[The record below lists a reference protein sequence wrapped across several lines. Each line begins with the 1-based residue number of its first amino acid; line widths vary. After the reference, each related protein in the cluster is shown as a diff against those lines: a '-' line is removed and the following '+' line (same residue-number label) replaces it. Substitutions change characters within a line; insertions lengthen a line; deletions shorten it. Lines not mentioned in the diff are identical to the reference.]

1 MVPIISVENL
11 GKRYIISHRGTGNY
25 KTLRESASE
34 MLSGIFRKSQSS
46 SKSYDTKEE
55 LWALK
60 GINLEVKEGERL
72 GLIGRNGAGKSTL
85 LKILS
90 RITAPSE
97 GRAELRGRV
106 GSLLEV
112 GTGFHQ
118 ELTGRE
124 NIYLNGAVL
133 GMKKAEIKNNF
144 DKIVDFAGV
153 EKFLDTPVKRY
164 SSGMYVRL
172 AFAVAAHLDTD
183 ILLVD
188 EVLAV
193 GDITF
198 RKKCMER
205 MREINTEA
213 GRTILYVSHDMS
225 SVRQICQRA
234 VIMSDGKI
242 LKDGNVNET
251 TLFYEENALYGSDA
265 EPAEVVRKKVDKP
278 FYLSRVQ
285 IRDLDGN
292 VSNRFETG
300 QSMELH
306 VWAEGEAPVENFTIG
321 FDLHGEYGERI
332 TSGTANPINDCFF
345 KKTDR
350 YFFCSLGPL
359 PLTTGKYFFTLY
371 AKIWT
376 MPSWDIWQQAVFFYI
391 TNCDPYKTGYN
402 IYATDVT
409 MFINQRWQALPLEQ
423 VNN

>member
-1 MVPIISVENL
+1 MAPIILVENL
-11 GKRYIISHRGTGNY
+11 GKSYMISHKLVGTY
-25 KTLRESASE
+25 KTLRESVSALVKGVFKKLLRLNS
-34 MLSGIFRKSQSS
+34 SGTTQ
-46 SKSYDTKEE
+46 EE

-60 GINLEVKEGERL
+60 DINLEIAEGERI

-90 RITAPSE
+90 RITAPTE
-97 GRAELRGRV
+97 GRAVLRGRV

-133 GMKKAEIKNNF
+133 GMKKSEIKASF
-144 DKIVDFAGV
+144 DRIVDFAGV

-193 GDITF
+193 GDISF

-205 MREINTEA
+205 IREINTET
-213 GRTILYVSHDMS
+213 GRTIVYVSHDIPT
-225 SVRQICQRA
+225 VRQICQR
-234 VIMSDGKI
+234 VIILSEGRIVNDGEA
-242 LKDGNVNET
+242 NET
-251 TLFYEENALYGSDA
+251 TLLYEQNALYGSDVS
-265 EPAEVVRKKVDKP
+265 PAEVVRKPLNSP
-278 FYLSRVQ
+278 FYLSKVQ

-292 VSNRFETG
+292 ICNRFETG
-300 QSMELH
+300 QTLELH
-306 VWAEGEAPVENFTIG
+306 IWAEGEAPYENFTVG
-321 FDLHGEYGERI
+321 FDLHSEYGDRI
-332 TSGTANPINDCFF
+332 TFGTANPINDCFF

-350 YFFCSLGPL
+350 YFVCTLGPL
-359 PLTTGKYFFTLY
+359 PLTTGKYFFTLHTE
-371 AKIWT
+371 IWQ
-376 MPSWDIWQQAVFFYI
+376 MHPWDVWQQAVSFYI
-391 TNCDPYKTGYN
+391 TDCDPYKTGFN
-402 IYATDVT
+402 IYASNVT
-409 MFINQRWQALPLEQ
+409 MFINQSWQSLPPGQGE
-423 VNN
+423 